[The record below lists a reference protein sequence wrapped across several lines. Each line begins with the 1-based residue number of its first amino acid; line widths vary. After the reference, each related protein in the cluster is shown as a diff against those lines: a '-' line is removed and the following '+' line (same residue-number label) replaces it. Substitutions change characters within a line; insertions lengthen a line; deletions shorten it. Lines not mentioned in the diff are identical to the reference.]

1 MYTRKILACIAVK
14 NLPAIQEP
22 QQTQILSLGQ
32 EDPQKES
39 IASHFNILAC
49 RIPKARGEWCAYG
62 PWGGKMLDMTEQ
74 LNNRNTFLTET
85 LKILEIHEKLLR
97 LNKAKQKAW
106 SVELNYKIVDTRAE
120 LEKILGNKMSPNS
133 SVNSVFHTRERSNF

>member
-1 MYTRKILACIAVK
+1 
-14 NLPAIQEP
+14 
-22 QQTQILSLGQ
+22 
-32 EDPQKES
+32 
-39 IASHFNILAC
+39 
-49 RIPKARGEWCAYG
+49 
-62 PWGGKMLDMTEQ
+62 MTEQ

-85 LKILEIHEKLLR
+85 LKILEIHEKLPR

-133 SVNSVFHTRERSNF
+133 SVNSVFHTRGRNNF

>member
-1 MYTRKILACIAVK
+1 
-14 NLPAIQEP
+14 
-22 QQTQILSLGQ
+22 
-32 EDPQKES
+32 
-39 IASHFNILAC
+39 
-49 RIPKARGEWCAYG
+49 
-62 PWGGKMLDMTEQ
+62 MLDMTEQ